1 MTSMSNFRLLR
12 RLLLSAIICLSVGQS
27 VRAAVRLPA
36 IIGSHMVLQ
45 ASSPLTIWGWAE
57 PGEEVT
63 VDFGDN
69 TANAK
74 ADAGGKWL
82 VKLPAMQ
89 ATQQPQAMTIRGAN
103 TIQLTDILVGEVWLG
118 SGQSNMEWP
127 VAAADHAA
135 EEIKSANHPK
145 LRLFLVP
152 KVPAATPAKDVQA
165 GWTVCTPQTVGNFSA
180 VAYFFGRE
188 LHEKLDVPVGLIA
201 SSWGGTRIEPWIP
214 PEGFAEAPELAA
226 ERKQIETLREAYQ
239 TALKNKVPEFK
250 TWVEAAEKAIAA
262 GSEIGDPPA
271 PPADPFKAYGAP
283 TSLYNG
289 MIHPLAPFALQGA
302 LWYQGEANRG
312 QAMHYHELMKALI
325 RGWRNVWG
333 MGNMPFLFVQL
344 APYRYDNNVTA
355 LPELWEAQAATLSV
369 PNTGM
374 AVTTDIGNIADIHP
388 RNKQEVGRRLAR
400 WALAKVYGQTDVVYS
415 GPIYDSMTVEGKQ
428 IRLKFKH
435 AEGGLKSRDG
445 KPLTWFSI
453 AGSDKKFTRAKATID
468 GETVLVESTEVEAP
482 VAVRFGWHQ
491 LAEPNLTNQAG
502 LPASPFRTDD
512 WSDAV
517 SAPPESE

>member
-1 MTSMSNFRLLR
+1 MSNFRFLR
-12 RLLLSAIICLSVGQS
+12 RLLLSAVIIAGVSGPS
-27 VRAAVRLPA
+27 ARAAVRLPA

-63 VDFGDN
+63 VAFGDDKAS
-69 TANAK
+69 TK
-74 ADAGGKWL
+74 ADAGGNWM

-89 ATQQPQAMTIRGAN
+89 ASRQPREMTIQGAN
-103 TIQLTDILVGEVWLG
+103 TILLTDILVGEVWLG

-135 EEIKSANHPK
+135 EEIKAADHPM

-152 KVPAATPAKDVQA
+152 KVPSATPAKDVQA
-165 GWTVCTPQTVGNFSA
+165 GWTVCTPDTVRNFSA

-188 LHEKLDVPVGLIA
+188 VHEKLDVPVGLIA

-226 ERKQIETLREAYQ
+226 ERKQIETLRAAYQ

-250 TWVEAAEKAIAA
+250 AWVEAAEKALAA
-262 GSEIGDPPA
+262 GSEISDPPT

-289 MIHPLAPFALQGA
+289 MIHPLAPFAMQGV

-325 RGWRNVWG
+325 HGWRDVWG
-333 MGNMPFLFVQL
+333 LGNLPFLFVQL
-344 APYRYDNNVTA
+344 APYRYDHNATA

-374 AVTTDIGNIADIHP
+374 AVTTDIGNPADIHP

-415 GPIYDSMTVEGKQ
+415 GPIFDSLTVEGKQ
-428 IRLKFKH
+428 VRLKFKY
-435 AEGGLKSRDG
+435 AEGGLASRDG

-453 AGSDKKFTRAKATID
+453 AGADKKFVRAKATID
-468 GETVLVESTEVEAP
+468 GETLLVESPEVEAP

-512 WSDAV
+512 WSDAM
-517 SAPPESE
+517 SAPPEGE